1 MQMPGRLAK
10 MLSIGLLPSS
20 LKKRYYRWRGA
31 KIGKGVS
38 IGLLSIIEADRIVIG
53 DHTEIGMMVMVKA
66 RDFRIGSYSTI
77 KRSTTIVAPRIHI
90 GNETAIMNDV
100 VVGGM
105 ESWGSRFKIGDRCTV
120 FPHCFINPTKNI
132 LIGDDVGIGGST
144 YLFTHGSWPNALEGF
159 PFTFGPITIEDRV
172 WLPWRVFVLPNVT
185 IGHDSVIAA
194 GSVVSKSIPPLSFA
208 AGVPA
213 GVKSSG
219 SEFVKKTTKAQ
230 KSQMLRN
237 FFQEFVDFLRLD
249 NLKVSALDLPPRA
262 KGVIYAGRVTDRAG
276 RHLGSVLVMEQLD
289 EKLVGRTQGPLYCVS
304 LERIPAPVQNS
315 IEKTHG
321 AWFNASDYVWQGQ
334 RDRIS
339 TELRLFLT
347 RFGVRFKSLDIP

>member
-1 MQMPGRLAK
+1 MQMPGRIAK

-20 LKKRYYRWRGA
+20 LKKRYYRARGA

-38 IGLLSIIEADRIVIG
+38 IGLFSIIEADRIVIG
-53 DHTEIGMMVMVKA
+53 DHSEIGMMVMVKA
-66 RDFRIGSYSTI
+66 RDFRIGSYSII
-77 KRSTTIVAPRIHI
+77 KRSTTIVAPRVHI

-105 ESWGSRFKIGDRCTV
+105 ESWGSRFRIGDRCTV

-132 LIGDDVGIGGST
+132 IIGDDVGIGGST

-213 GVKSSG
+213 VVKSSG
-219 SEFVKKTTKAQ
+219 DGFVKKTTRAQ
-230 KSQMLRN
+230 KSQMLRG
-237 FFQEFVDFLRLD
+237 FFQEFGDFLRMESLR
-249 NLKVSALDLPPRA
+249 VSPLDLPPRT
-262 KGVIYAGRVTDRAG
+262 KGVIYAGRVTDRSG
-276 RHLGSVLVMEQLD
+276 RSMGSVLIVEQLD
-289 EKLVGRTQGPLYCVS
+289 EKLTRITQGPVYCVS
-304 LERIPAPVQNS
+304 LERIPAPVRDA
-315 IEKTHG
+315 IEKRHG
-321 AWFNASDYVWQGQ
+321 AWFNASDYEWRGR

-347 RFGVRFKSLDIP
+347 RFGVRFKSLDIS